1 MHGRRCAIIEISR
14 PIADPQPLRER
25 PVVSFGFTVVSPLH
39 WTEPG
44 LEMFL
49 QTSGH
54 GVPMMIN
61 SEPTAG
67 AA

>member
-1 MHGRRCAIIEISR
+1 MHGRRCAIIEMSR